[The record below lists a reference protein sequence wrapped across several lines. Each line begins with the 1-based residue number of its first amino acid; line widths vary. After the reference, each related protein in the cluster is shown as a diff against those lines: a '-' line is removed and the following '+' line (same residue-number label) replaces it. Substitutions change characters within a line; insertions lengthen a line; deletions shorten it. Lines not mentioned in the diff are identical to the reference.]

1 MLGQYTESGSVV
13 MLNMNALL
21 WKICIVVK
29 KQNKQKNHYIN
40 TFSILCNSVIS
51 FLLISGLQINDTI

>member
-29 KQNKQKNHYIN
+29 KQNKKKKPLYKHFFY
-40 TFSILCNSVIS
+40 TM
-51 FLLISGLQINDTI
+51 